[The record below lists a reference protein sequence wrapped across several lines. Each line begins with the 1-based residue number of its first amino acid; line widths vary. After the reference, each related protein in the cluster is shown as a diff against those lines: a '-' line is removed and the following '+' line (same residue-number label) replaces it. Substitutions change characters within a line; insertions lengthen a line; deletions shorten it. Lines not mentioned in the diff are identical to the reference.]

1 MMHRV
6 GKQRSTDSG
15 VTVEQVTLLKQDER
29 VRLDPQRLDTLFDQ
43 LGETGAEDIV
53 CRALEELAARLSH
66 AERCYREGRIADMR
80 KSSRSLIAI
89 ADQVGMSLLAGVA
102 GDVTASIDAG
112 DHVALAATFA
122 RLLRIGERSLCEI
135 WEVQGSPS

>member
-1 MMHRV
+1 MMHTV

-135 WEVQGSPS
+135 WDVQGSPY

>member
-43 LGETGAEDIV
+43 QGETGAEDIV

-135 WEVQGSPS
+135 WDVQGSPY

>member
-6 GKQRSTDSG
+6 GTQRSTDSG
-15 VTVEQVTLLKQDER
+15 ETVVQVTLLKQDER
-29 VRLDPQRLDTLFDQ
+29 VRLDSKRLDTLFDQ

-66 AERCYREGRIADMR
+66 AERCYREGRIEDMR
-80 KSSRSLIAI
+80 KSTRSLIAI

-112 DHVALAATFA
+112 DHVALSATFA

-135 WEVQGSPS
+135 WDVQGTPY

>member
-89 ADQVGMSLLAGVA
+89 TDQVGMSLLAGVA

-135 WEVQGSPS
+135 WDVQGSPY